1 MVFLNL
7 WNWIFYN
14 YSCIMDPSPNKQQQQ
29 KNVIA
34 NGTKHIS
41 QSFKKWIIPLK
52 IYFWSLDNI

>member
-1 MVFLNL
+1 
-7 WNWIFYN
+7 
-14 YSCIMDPSPNKQQQQ
+14 MDPSPNKQQQQ